1 MKKEREKDRGE
12 EREREQRGRERE
24 KTKETGR
31 KAGPG
36 KEGPVVRS
44 ERGNGL
50 ASDVMPAMAA

>member
-24 KTKETGR
+24 RTKETGR

-36 KEGPVVRS
+36 KEGEGQRS
-44 ERGNGL
+44 GL
-50 ASDVMPAMAA
+50 RCHACYDSLNPKP